1 MCVTARRRWPPTTA
15 RAEPGVLDFPPWKVW
30 SIAAT
35 IFLGFLFAFPNF
47 LTAEQ
52 AAKLPSFM
60 PSKQLSLGLDLRG
73 GSHLMLEA
81 STDEV
86 RKVKLDSLEDTVRS
100 ELRQADGGAIA
111 FSDISTAGGRLSLV
125 ITDPARVDAAVE
137 TLKTVTRPLSGLS
150 GARDVD
156 VTVEAGNRIVMT
168 ETDAGV
174 ASSIDSA
181 MAQAVEVIRK
191 RIDELGTR
199 EPTIVRQ
206 GSNRI
211 VVQVPGLQDPQA
223 LKALLGKTAKL
234 EFKLV
239 DIAADPAE
247 VAQGR
252 APPGSQILPSLEG
265 APVVVKRRA
274 IISGD
279 QLVDSQI
286 SQDQNGQPAVSF
298 RFDSTGGRRFAQATQ
313 ENVGRPFAII
323 LDNKVISAPNITEPI
338 LGGSGIISGSYTVA
352 SANELSILLRSGKLP
367 VELKVVEE
375 RTVGPDLGADSIRA
389 GSIAAIVAVL
399 AVSILM
405 VASYGRFGVYAVIA
419 LIINVMLILGVMS
432 GAGFTLTLPGIAG
445 LVLTIGAAVDANV
458 LINERI
464 REEQRKGRGVV
475 ASVEV
480 GFRDATRTIWDANSL
495 NIIVAVIMFIFGS
508 GPIKGFAVV
517 LSIGIATSVFTA
529 VTVVRLI
536 VSRWLSRARP
546 VALHI

>member
-1 MCVTARRRWPPTTA
+1 
-15 RAEPGVLDFPPWKVW
+15 VLDFPKWKIWTIIVTIVLG
-30 SIAAT
+30 IAYA
-35 IFLGFLFAFPNF
+35 LPNF
-47 LTAEQ
+47 VSEQ
-52 AAKLPSFM
+52 QATQIPSFL
-60 PSKQLSLGLDLRG
+60 PHQQLSLGLDLRG

-81 STDEV
+81 STDDV
-86 RKVKLDSLEDTVRS
+86 RKTKLETLEDTVRS
-100 ELRQADGGAIA
+100 ELRQVEGGAVA
-111 FSDISTAGGRLSLV
+111 YTDMSTANGQLSFFVSDL
-125 ITDPARVDAAVE
+125 ARVDAARAALE
-137 TLKTVTRPLSGLS
+137 KATRPLSGVS

-156 VTVEAGNRIVMT
+156 VAVTGGNKIVLR

-174 ASSIDSA
+174 NASIDNA

-206 GSNRI
+206 GANRI
-211 VVQVPGLQDPQA
+211 VVQVPGLQDPSA

-239 DIAADPAE
+239 DVAADPTEA
-247 VAQGR
+247 AQGR
-252 APPGSQILPSLEG
+252 VPPGSQILPLIEG
-265 APVVVKRRA
+265 GTIVVKRRA
-274 IISGD
+274 IITGD
-279 QLVDSQI
+279 QLVDSQV
-286 SQDQNGQPAVSF
+286 SSDDNGAPAVSF

-313 ENVGRPFAII
+313 ENVGKPFAIV
-323 LDNKVISAPNITEPI
+323 LDNKVISAPVINGPI
-338 LGGSGIISGSYTVA
+338 LGGSGVITGNYTTA
-352 SANELSILLRSGKLP
+352 TANDLAILLRSGKLP

-389 GSIAAIVAVL
+389 GSIAAIVAVI
-399 AVSILM
+399 AVSLLMILT
-405 VASYGRFGVYAVIA
+405 YGRFGVYAVLA
-419 LIINVMLILGVMS
+419 LVINIFLILGVMS
-432 GAGFTLTLPGIAG
+432 AAGFTLTLPGIAG

-464 REEQRKGRGVV
+464 REERRKGRGVI

-495 NIIVAVIMFIFGS
+495 NIIVAIIMFIFGS

-529 VTVVRLI
+529 VTVVRLM
-536 VSRWLSRARP
+536 VSRWLAKARP
-546 VALHI
+546 AALSI

>member
-1 MCVTARRRWPPTTA
+1 M
-15 RAEPGVLDFPPWKVW
+15 LDFPPWKVW
-30 SIAAT
+30 SILIT
-35 IFLGFLFAFPNF
+35 IALGFLFAAPNF
-47 LTAEQ
+47 LTERQ
-52 AAKLPSFM
+52 AASLPSFV
-60 PSKQLSLGLDLRG
+60 PSKQISLGLDLRG

-81 STDEV
+81 STDDV
-86 RKVKLDSLEDTVRS
+86 RKTKLESLEDTVRS

-111 FSDISTAGGRLSLV
+111 FSDMSTANGQLSL
-125 ITDPARVDAAVE
+125 IISDPARLDTAVE
-137 TLKTVTRPLSGLS
+137 ALRKVTRPLSGLS
-150 GARDVD
+150 GGRDVEVNVVD
-156 VTVEAGNRIVMT
+156 GNRIVLA
-168 ETDAGV
+168 ETDAGI
-174 ASSIDSA
+174 AQSIDNA

-206 GSNRI
+206 GANRI
-211 VVQVPGLQDPQA
+211 VVQVPGLQDPSA

-239 DIAADPAE
+239 DVSADPTE
-247 VAQGR
+247 VAAGR
-252 APPGSQILPSLEG
+252 TPPGSQILPSLTG
-265 APVVVKRRA
+265 GPIVVKRRA
-274 IISGD
+274 IITGD
-279 QLVDSQI
+279 QLVDSQV
-286 SQDQNGQPAVSF
+286 SQDQNGSPAVSF

-313 ENVGRPFAII
+313 ENVGKPFAII
-323 LDNKVISAPNITEPI
+323 LDGKVISAPNINEPI
-338 LGGSGIISGSYTVA
+338 LGGSGVISGSYTVQT
-352 SANELSILLRSGKLP
+352 ANELAILLRSGKLP

-399 AVSILM
+399 AVSALM
-405 VASYGRFGVYAVIA
+405 IASYGRFGVYSVLALVIN
-419 LIINVMLILGVMS
+419 IVLILGVMS
-432 GAGFTLTLPGIAG
+432 IGGFTLTLPGIAG

-464 REEQRKGRGVV
+464 REEQRKGRGVI

-495 NIIVAVIMFIFGS
+495 NIIVAVIMFSFGS

-529 VTVVRLI
+529 VTVVRLMA
-536 VSRWLSRARP
+536 SRWLAKARP
-546 VALHI
+546 AALNI

>member
-1 MCVTARRRWPPTTA
+1 MRRLPPTTP
-15 RAEPGVLDFPPWKVW
+15 RPDPRVLDFPQWKVW
-30 SIAAT
+30 SIWAT
-35 IFLGFLFAFPNF
+35 IAIGFLFAFPNF
-47 LTAEQ
+47 LTPEQ
-52 AAKLPSFM
+52 AARLPAFLPSN
-60 PSKQLSLGLDLRG
+60 QLSLGLDLRG

-81 STDEV
+81 STDDV
-86 RKVKLDSLEDTVRS
+86 RKTKLESLEDTVRA
-100 ELRQADGGAIA
+100 ELRQASGGAIA
-111 FSDISTAGGRLSLV
+111 FTDMSTAGGRLSLV
-125 ITDPARVDAAVE
+125 ISDPSRVDAAVE
-137 TLKTVTRPLSGLS
+137 TLKTVTRPLSGLT

-156 VTVEAGNRIVMT
+156 VTVEAGNRIILT
-168 ETDAGV
+168 ESDAGV

-206 GSNRI
+206 GANRI

-239 DIAADPAE
+239 DVAADPTE

-252 APPGSQILPSLEG
+252 APPGSQILPSLDG
-265 APVVVKRRA
+265 GPVVVKRRA
-274 IISGD
+274 IITGD
-279 QLVDSQI
+279 QLIDSQV

-338 LGGSGIISGSYTVA
+338 LGGSGIISGSYTVQT
-352 SANELSILLRSGKLP
+352 ANELAILLRSGKLP

-389 GSIAAIVAVL
+389 GSIAAIVAVI
-399 AVSILM
+399 AVSVLM
-405 VASYGRFGVYAVIA
+405 IVTYGRFGVYAVFA
-419 LIINVMLILGVMS
+419 LVINVMLILAVMS

-464 REEQRKGRGVV
+464 REEQRKGRGVI

-495 NIIVAVIMFIFGS
+495 NIIVAIIMFIFGS

-529 VTVVRLI
+529 VTLVRLI
-536 VSRWLSRARP
+536 VSRWLARARP
-546 VALHI
+546 AVLVI

>member
-1 MCVTARRRWPPTTA
+1 M
-15 RAEPGVLDFPPWKVW
+15 LDFPNWKIW
-30 SIAAT
+30 SIIGTIVIGLLLAA
-35 IFLGFLFAFPNF
+35 PNF
-47 LTAEQ
+47 VTERQ
-52 AAKLPSFM
+52 AASIPSFL
-60 PSKQLSLGLDLRG
+60 PNKQLSLGLDLRG

-81 STDEV
+81 TTEDV
-86 RKVKLDSLEDTVRS
+86 RKTKLESLEETVRS
-100 ELRQADGGAIA
+100 EMRQTSGGATA
-111 FSDISTAGGRLSLV
+111 FTDLSTANGRLSLV
-125 ITDPARVDAAVE
+125 VTDPSRVEVAAE
-137 TLKTVTRPLSGLS
+137 ALRKVTRPLSGLS
-150 GARDVD
+150 GARDVE
-156 VTVEAGNRIVMT
+156 VAVNGTTITMT

-174 ASSIDSA
+174 AASIDNA

-206 GSNRI
+206 GANRI
-211 VVQVPGLQDPQA
+211 VVQVPGLQDPSA

-239 DIAADPAE
+239 DISADPAE
-247 VAQGR
+247 VVQGR
-252 APPGSQILPSLEG
+252 APPGAQIVPSIDG
-265 APVVVKRRA
+265 APVVLKRRA
-274 IISGD
+274 VITGD
-279 QLVDSQI
+279 QLIDSQV
-286 SQDQNGQPAVSF
+286 SQDQNGAPAVSF
-298 RFDSTGGRRFAQATQ
+298 RFDSTGGRRFAQTTQ
-313 ENVGRPFAII
+313 ENVGKPFAIV
-323 LDNKVISAPNITEPI
+323 LDGKVISVANINEPI

-352 SANELSILLRSGKLP
+352 SANELAILLRSGKLP

-389 GSIAAIVAVL
+389 GAIAAIVAVL
-399 AVSILM
+399 AVSVLM
-405 VASYGRFGVYAVIA
+405 IATYGRFGVYAVIA
-419 LIINVMLILGVMS
+419 LVINVLLILGIMS
-432 GAGFTLTLPGIAG
+432 VAGFTLTLPGIAG

-464 REEQRKGRGVV
+464 REEQRKGRGVI

-529 VTVVRLI
+529 VTVVRLM
-536 VSRWLSRARP
+536 VSRWLAKARP
-546 VALHI
+546 AALTI

>member
-1 MCVTARRRWPPTTA
+1 M
-15 RAEPGVLDFPPWKVW
+15 LDFPPWKVW
-30 SIAAT
+30 SIVAT
-35 IFLGFLFAFPNF
+35 IFVGFLFAFPNF
-47 LTAEQ
+47 LTEQQ
-52 AAKLPSFM
+52 AASLPSFM
-60 PSKQLSLGLDLRG
+60 PQKQLSLGLDLRG

-81 STDEV
+81 STDDV
-86 RKVKLDSLEDTVRS
+86 RKTKLESLEDTVRS

-111 FSDISTAGGRLSLV
+111 FTDMSRAGGRLSLIV
-125 ITDPARVDAAVE
+125 ADPARIDTAVDAL
-137 TLKTVTRPLSGLS
+137 TTVTRPLSGIS
-150 GARDVD
+150 GARDID
-156 VTVEAGNRIVMT
+156 VTVEAGNRVVLT
-168 ETDAGV
+168 QTDAGV
-174 ASSIDSA
+174 AVAIDNA

-199 EPTIVRQ
+199 EPTIIRQ
-206 GSNRI
+206 GA
-211 VVQVPGLQDPQA
+211 VQGPGLQDPQA

-239 DIAADPAE
+239 DTLADAAE
-247 VAQGR
+247 TAQGR
-252 APPGSQILPSLEG
+252 APPGSQILVSIEG

-274 IISGD
+274 ILTGD
-279 QLVDSQI
+279 QLVDSQVT
-286 SQDQNGQPAVSF
+286 QDVNGRPAVSF
-298 RFDSTGGRRFAQATQ
+298 RFDSTGGRRFAQVTQ
-313 ENVGRPFAII
+313 DNNGKPFAII
-323 LDNKVISAPNITEPI
+323 LDNKVISTPVINEPI
-338 LGGSGIISGSYTVA
+338 LGGSGVITGSYSVQA
-352 SANELSILLRSGKLP
+352 ANEFAILLRSGKLP

-375 RTVGPDLGADSIRA
+375 RTVGPDLGADSIRS

-399 AVSILM
+399 AVSVLM
-405 VASYGRFGVYAVIA
+405 IACYGRFGVYAVIA
-419 LIINVMLILGVMS
+419 LFINIMLILGVMS

-536 VSRWLSRARP
+536 VSRWLSSARP
-546 VALHI
+546 VALVI

>member
-1 MCVTARRRWPPTTA
+1 M
-15 RAEPGVLDFPPWKVW
+15 LDFPQWKIW
-30 SIAAT
+30 T
-35 IFLGFLFAFPNF
+35 IIGTIVLGFLFAAPNF
-47 LTAEQ
+47 LTEQQ
-52 AAKLPSFM
+52 AAQLPSFL

-81 STDEV
+81 STDDV
-86 RKVKLDSLEDTVRS
+86 RKTKLESLEETVRS
-100 ELRQADGGAIA
+100 ELRQADGGAIQ
-111 FSDISTAGGRLSLV
+111 FTDLSTANGQLSLI
-125 ITDPARVDAAVE
+125 ITDPTRLDAAVE
-137 TLKTVTRPLSGLS
+137 TLRKVTRPLSGLS
-150 GARDVD
+150 GARDVEVNVVD
-156 VTVEAGNRIVMT
+156 GNKIVLN
-168 ETDAGV
+168 ETDAGI
-174 ASSIDSA
+174 AASIDNA

-206 GSNRI
+206 GANRI
-211 VVQVPGLQDPQA
+211 VVQVPGLQDPSA

-239 DIAADPAE
+239 DVSADPAE

-252 APPGSQILPSLEG
+252 APPGSQILPSLASG
-265 APVVVKRRA
+265 PVVVKRRA

-279 QLVDSQI
+279 QLIDSQV
-286 SQDQNGQPAVSF
+286 STDQNGSPAVSF

-313 ENVGRPFAII
+313 ENVGKPFAII
-323 LDNKVISAPNITEPI
+323 LDGKVISAPNINEPI
-338 LGGSGIISGSYTVA
+338 LGGSGIISGNYTVA
-352 SANELSILLRSGKLP
+352 SANELAILLRSGKLP

-389 GSIAAIVAVL
+389 GGLAAIVAVL
-399 AVSILM
+399 AVSVLM
-405 VASYGRFGVYAVIA
+405 IATYGRFGVYAVIA
-419 LIINVMLILGVMS
+419 LFINIILILGIMS
-432 GAGFTLTLPGIAG
+432 VGGFTLTLPGIAG

-464 REEQRKGRGVV
+464 REEQRKGRGVI

-495 NIIVAVIMFIFGS
+495 NIIVAVIMFSFGS

-529 VTVVRLI
+529 VTVVRLM
-536 VSRWLSRARP
+536 VSRWLARARP
-546 VALHI
+546 AAISI